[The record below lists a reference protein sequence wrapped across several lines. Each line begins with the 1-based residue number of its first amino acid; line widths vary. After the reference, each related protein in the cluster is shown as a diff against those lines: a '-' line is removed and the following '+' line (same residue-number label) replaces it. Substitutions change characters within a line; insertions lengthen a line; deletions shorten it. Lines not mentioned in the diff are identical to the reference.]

1 MINFDNHKFLHKTFK
16 KMTQE
21 EFRLYTEGQVKLA
34 IPIIATGRALN
45 PKPNFLIFTNIWSDL
60 GLYTYFPD
68 QNGIPQKVEAKGS
81 QSKIVYREWLAADG
95 DKPAIMREC
104 IFDEIGY
111 QLMADDE
118 VFSQMLKTKQKQIAN
133 ADAINHLLSSF
144 SFRGI
149 LKGLK
154 MTIDTQSLNDYLSL
168 EANIAEELK
177 NPPPLTEIFQPID
190 PIEEY
195 IL

>member
-1 MINFDNHKFLHKTFK
+1 
-16 KMTQE
+16 
-21 EFRLYTEGQVKLA
+21 
-34 IPIIATGRALN
+34 
-45 PKPNFLIFTNIWSDL
+45 
-60 GLYTYFPD
+60 
-68 QNGIPQKVEAKGS
+68 
-81 QSKIVYREWLAADG
+81 
-95 DKPAIMREC
+95 MREC